1 MVRIGFLGGTGREA
15 AGLALRF
22 ASAGAHVVLGSRS
35 PERAAAAAAAGNAIL
50 GKPLLQGLANGEML
64 ENSEI
69 VFLTVPSAQ
78 TVEAVE
84 SYRSL
89 LRPHHVVVDVTVPIF
104 FSAGRA
110 VHREPEGGS
119 NVEIIARHLPEG
131 VPLVAAF
138 KTIPAFVLADLNTAL
153 NCDVFVC
160 GDVDEA
166 KQSVIAAATLI
177 PSLRPLDGG
186 PLRMART
193 LERMTVLAAELNR
206 RYRKKGARFRVEGI

>member
-22 ASAGAHVVLGSRS
+22 ASAGTRIVLGSRS
-35 PERAAAAAAAGNAIL
+35 PERAAAAAAAGNSIL

-64 ENSEI
+64 ENSEM
-69 VFLTVPSAQ
+69 VFLTVPFAQ

-84 SYRSL
+84 SYRFL
-89 LRPHHVVVDVTVPIF
+89 LRPHHVVVDVTVPLF
-104 FSAGRA
+104 LSAGH
-110 VHREPEGGS
+110 VVYREPEAGS
-119 NVEIIARHLPEG
+119 SAETIARHLPEG

-138 KTIPAFVLADLNTAL
+138 KTIPAFVLADLHTAL

-160 GDVDEA
+160 GDSDEA
-166 KQSVIAAATLI
+166 KQSVIAAAALI
-177 PSLRPLDGG
+177 PSLRPLDSG